1 MITSTSGGQVPNM
14 RETRSSASSVIV
26 GVKPRRR
33 RLVDRILTIALQVN
47 FGSDRLPF
55 HLALLHHQPKAG
67 VSLGGSDNSF
77 EMTII

>member
-26 GVKPRRR
+26 GVSLTG
-33 RLVDRILTIALQVN
+33 RLVDRILTIALWAN
-47 FGSDRLPF
+47 LGSVRLPF

-67 VSLGGSDNSF
+67 VSLGGSNNSF
-77 EMTII
+77 EMTTF